1 MFSTIRPHEKV
12 SMASEGPPHA
22 PDTPR
27 RFDMH
32 ALWRLA
38 GWGAAAALALGVLA
52 LTTQTET
59 GRERLQ
65 LAFAAPELPVRPVA
79 VIKVPPA
86 LPAHHAEIARLQTQL
101 HMLVA
106 DRDRLTERVA
116 SLEHSVEDL
125 TGSIK
130 RQSEAKPAQQPAEAR
145 AEPAVSLPKI
155 AAPTIVR
162 PPPPPQ
168 VKHEKGAEAAPAA
181 AAPEFEQAKPAAAPV
196 AAAPPQPAPPPQH
209 QAAPER
215 VTVPLPP
222 VRMAALPPKST
233 FGIALAGASNIALLH
248 MQWAAL
254 KANFAPLIGD
264 LNPHA
269 LAERRGSA
277 LHYRLIL
284 GPMPTYTAAAR
295 LCARLIHAHAVCHPV
310 RMAGEPL

>member
-1 MFSTIRPHEKV
+1 
-12 SMASEGPPHA
+12 MASEGPPHA

-27 RFDMH
+27 RFDMR

-52 LTTQTET
+52 LITQTET

-86 LPAHHAEIARLQTQL
+86 LPAHDAEIARLQAQL

-106 DRDRLTERVA
+106 DRERLTERVA

-130 RQSEAKPAQQPAEAR
+130 RQAEAKPALRTAEAR
-145 AEPAVSLPKI
+145 AEPTVSLPKI
-155 AAPTIVR
+155 AAPTIVQ
-162 PPPPPQ
+162 PAPPQ
-168 VKHEKGAEAAPAA
+168 VKREKEAEAAPAV
-181 AAPEFEQAKPAAAPV
+181 AAPETEPAKPTAAPV
-196 AAAPPQPAPPPQH
+196 PETPPQPAPPPQH

-264 LNPHA
+264 LKPHA
-269 LAERRGSA
+269 LAERRGGA